1 MNCVIIKGNTNF
13 QREAEK
19 ECNKT
24 KKQNAELR
32 NYAIFGKFK
41 ENPVNKVDVKIGTTS
56 KQYLQWL
63 FQPSFKRDKK
73 FRNGATAIKKEEF
86 QPNFMIFGKIFYNLP
101 GINILIF
108 AKFELAFAV
117 SALFHE

>member
-19 ECNKT
+19 EGNKT
-24 KKQNAELR
+24 KKQNAKLR

-41 ENPVNKVDVKIGTTS
+41 ENPANKVDVKIGTTR

-63 FQPSFKRDKK
+63 FQPSFKRDNFVMEQQLLKK
-73 FRNGATAIKKEEF
+73 K
-86 QPNFMIFGKIFYNLP
+86 NFNQI
-101 GINILIF
+101 
-108 AKFELAFAV
+108 
-117 SALFHE
+117 S

>member
-19 ECNKT
+19 ERNKT

-41 ENPVNKVDVKIGTTS
+41 ENPVNKVDIKIRTTR

-63 FQPSFKRDKK
+63 FQPSFKRDKQ

-86 QPNFMIFGKIFYNLP
+86 QPNFMIFGEIFYNLP

>member
-41 ENPVNKVDVKIGTTS
+41 ENPANKVDVKIGTTR

-63 FQPSFKRDKK
+63 FQPSFKRDNFVMEQQLLKK
-73 FRNGATAIKKEEF
+73 K
-86 QPNFMIFGKIFYNLP
+86 NFNQI
-101 GINILIF
+101 
-108 AKFELAFAV
+108 
-117 SALFHE
+117 S